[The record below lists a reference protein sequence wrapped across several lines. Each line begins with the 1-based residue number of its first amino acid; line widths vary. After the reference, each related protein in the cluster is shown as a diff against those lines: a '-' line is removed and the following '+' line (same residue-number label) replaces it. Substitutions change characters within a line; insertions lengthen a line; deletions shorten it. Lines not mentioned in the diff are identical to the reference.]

1 MKFTISSTAMLGA
14 TVLIA
19 KVINSKNP
27 MPILGDIFCEVKDN
41 QLTMVGGDGEC
52 SIRTNLELQTMEG
65 EGMFCVDAGRLLDA
79 LRQISDQPL
88 TITCCTES
96 DYMFTIEHQD
106 GQIHFLSESAD
117 EYPIIDEPLLTEPFE
132 LDGKRIADAIKRCLW
147 SVCTQ
152 DLRPVMCGVHM
163 CTVAKHNSL
172 DIVASNGHTLVRNR
186 LYGWEGE
193 HQYDG
198 KIEATI
204 PTKAAK
210 VMADTLTDG
219 NVTLRFN
226 ESKCQVGNDR
236 YTMTFRLIA
245 ENYPKYNSV
254 IPSDNVFEASVD
266 KIALKQSIQRVLPFA
281 PNASELLQ
289 LHFDESY
296 LRINSYDYDFSMG
309 ADDKLDVEMCNCES
323 LNVGLK
329 GSTLLKALSYI
340 SGASVLFK
348 MKDANT
354 AVLLEPDGQEE
365 QTEVTILLM
374 PMLLNN

>member
-1 MKFTISSTAMLGA
+1 MLGA

-27 MPILGDIFCEVKDN
+27 MPILGDILCEVKDN
-41 QLTMVGGDGEC
+41 QLTMMGSDSEC
-52 SIRTNLELQTMEG
+52 SIHTNLELQTMEG
-65 EGMFCVDAGRLLDA
+65 EGKFCVDAGRLLDA
-79 LRQISDQPL
+79 LRQMPEQPL
-88 TITCCTES
+88 QVTCTTES

-117 EYPIIDEPLLTEPFE
+117 EYPIIYAPLSTDPFE

-147 SVCTQ
+147 SVCTD

-186 LYGWEGE
+186 LYGWNE

-219 NVTLRFN
+219 NVNLRFN
-226 ESKCQVGNDR
+226 ENKCQVANDR

-254 IPSDNVFEASVD
+254 IPSDTPIEAVVD
-266 KIALKQSIQRVLPFA
+266 KRDLVNSIKRVLPFA
-281 PNASELLQ
+281 NDSSELLQ
-289 LHFDESY
+289 LHFREDY
-296 LRINSYDYDFSMG
+296 LHIHGDDYDFSMG
-309 ADDKLDVEMCNCES
+309 ASDKIKLDTTPGQQISIC
-323 LNVGLK
+323 LK
-329 GSTLLKALSYI
+329 GSSLLKALNYI
-340 SGASVLFK
+340 DDESVAFN
-348 MKDANT
+348 MRDATT
-354 AVLLEPDGQEE
+354 AVLLEPDDQKE
-365 QTEVTILLM
+365 TEVTILLM
-374 PMLLNN
+374 PMIIND

>member
-1 MKFTISSTAMLGA
+1 MLGA

-27 MPILGDIFCEVKDN
+27 MPILGNILCEVKDN

-65 EGMFCVDAGRLLDA
+65 EGKFCVDAGRLLDA
-79 LRQISDQPL
+79 LRQMPEQPL
-88 TITCCTES
+88 QVTCTTES

-106 GQIHFLSESAD
+106 GQIHFLAESAD
-117 EYPIIDEPLLTEPFE
+117 EYPIIDEPLPTDPFE

-147 SVCTQ
+147 SVCTS

-186 LYGWEGE
+186 LYGWNE

-219 NVTLRFN
+219 NVNLRFN
-226 ESKCQVGNDR
+226 ENKCQVANDR

-254 IPSDNVFEASVD
+254 IPSDPPLEAKVYKRD
-266 KIALKQSIQRVLPFA
+266 LVNSIKRVLPFT
-281 PNASELLQ
+281 NDSSELLQ
-289 LHFDESY
+289 LNFREDY
-296 LRINSYDYDFSMG
+296 LHIHGDDYDFSMG
-309 ADDKLDVEMCNCES
+309 ASDKIELDAAPGQQIS
-323 LNVGLK
+323 IGLK
-329 GSTLLKALSYI
+329 GSSLLKALSYI
-340 SGASVLFK
+340 DDESVVFN
-348 MKDANT
+348 MRDATT
-354 AVLLEPDGQEE
+354 AVLLEPDE
-365 QTEVTILLM
+365 QKDTEVTILLM
-374 PMLLNN
+374 PMLIND

>member
-27 MPILGDIFCEVKDN
+27 MPILGNILCEVKDN

-65 EGMFCVDAGRLLDA
+65 EGKFCVDAGRLHDA
-79 LRQISDQPL
+79 MRQMPEQPL

-117 EYPIIDEPLLTEPFE
+117 EYPIIDEPLPTEPFE

-186 LYGWEGE
+186 LYDWNE

-210 VMADTLTDG
+210 VMSDTLTDG

-226 ESKCQVGNDR
+226 ENKCQVGNDR

-254 IPSDNVFEASVD
+254 IPSDTPIEVSVYKRD
-266 KIALKQSIQRVLPFA
+266 LVNSIKRVLPFA
-281 PNASELLQ
+281 NDSSELLQ
-289 LHFDESY
+289 LHFDENY
-296 LRINSYDYDFSMG
+296 LHIYGDDYDFSMG
-309 ADDKLDVEMCNCES
+309 ASDKIELDATS
-323 LNVGLK
+323 GQQIGIGLK
-329 GSTLLKALSYI
+329 GSSLLKALSYI
-340 SGASVLFK
+340 DDESVIFN
-348 MKDANT
+348 MRDATT
-354 AVLLEPDGQEE
+354 AVLLEPDGQKE
-365 QTEVTILLM
+365 QTEVTILIM
-374 PMLLNN
+374 PMLIND

>member
-1 MKFTISSTAMLGA
+1 MLGA

-65 EGMFCVDAGRLLDA
+65 EGKFCVHAGRLLDA
-79 LRQISDQPL
+79 LRQMPEQPL

-117 EYPIIDEPLLTEPFE
+117 EYPIIDEPLPTDPFE

-152 DLRPVMCGVHM
+152 DLRPAMCGVHM

-186 LYGWEGE
+186 LYGWNE

-219 NVTLRFN
+219 NVNLRFN

-329 GSTLLKALSYI
+329 GSTLLKAISYI
-340 SGASVLFK
+340 NGASVLFK

>member
-27 MPILGDIFCEVKDN
+27 MPILGDILCEVKDN

-65 EGMFCVDAGRLLDA
+65 EGKFCVDAGRLLDA
-79 LRQISDQPL
+79 LRQMPEQPL
-88 TITCCTES
+88 QVTCTTES

-117 EYPIIDEPLLTEPFE
+117 EYPIIDEPLPTDPFE

-152 DLRPVMCGVHM
+152 DLRPAMCGVHM

-186 LYGWEGE
+186 LYGWNE

-210 VMADTLTDG
+210 IMADTLT
-219 NVTLRFN
+219 NTYVNLRFN
-226 ESKCQVGNDR
+226 ENKCQVCSDR

-254 IPSDNVFEASVD
+254 IPSDPPLEAKVYKRD
-266 KIALKQSIQRVLPFA
+266 LVNSIKRVLPFT
-281 PNASELLQ
+281 NDSSELLQ
-289 LHFDESY
+289 LNFRENHLHIHGD
-296 LRINSYDYDFSMG
+296 DYDFSMG
-309 ADDKLDVEMCNCES
+309 ASDKIELDAAPGQQIEIS
-323 LNVGLK
+323 IGLK
-329 GSTLLKALSYI
+329 GSSLLKALSYI
-340 SGASVLFK
+340 DDEFVFFC
-348 MKDANT
+348 MRDATT
-354 AVLLEPDGQEE
+354 AVLLEPDE
-365 QTEVTILLM
+365 QKDTEVTILLM
-374 PMLLNN
+374 PMLIND

>member
-65 EGMFCVDAGRLLDA
+65 EGKFCVDAGRLHDA
-79 LRQISDQPL
+79 LRQMPEQPL
-88 TITCCTES
+88 QVTCTTES

-106 GQIHFLSESAD
+106 GQIHFLAESAD
-117 EYPIIDEPLLTEPFE
+117 EYPIIDEPLPTDPFE

-152 DLRPVMCGVHM
+152 DLRPAMCGVHM

-186 LYGWEGE
+186 LYGWNE

-219 NVTLRFN
+219 TVNMRFN
-226 ESKCQVGNDR
+226 ENKCQVANDR

-254 IPSDNVFEASVD
+254 IPSDNTIEASVD

-281 PNASELLQ
+281 PDTSELLQ
-289 LHFDESY
+289 LYFDESY

-309 ADDKLDVEMCNCES
+309 AEDKLDVEICNCES

-340 SGASVLFK
+340 NGASVLFK

-354 AVLLEPDGQEE
+354 ALLLEPDGQEE